1 MSEFEILSL
10 VMMILAIIV
19 TLIVELFKNMKK

>member
-1 MSEFEILSL
+1 MSDFEILSL

-19 TLIVELFKNMKK
+19 TLMVELSKSMKK